1 MYDPLNDPMASPAYW
16 KDKPRNT
23 TWEQERAGRHVALKL
38 CDTMDCQI
46 DLLKKEIAVLRKSVS
61 INQPDADTL
70 IKL

>member
-1 MYDPLNDPMASPAYW
+1 
-16 KDKPRNT
+16 
-23 TWEQERAGRHVALKL
+23 
-38 CDTMDCQI
+38 MDCQI

>member
-16 KDKPRNT
+16 KDKPRTT

-38 CDTMDCQI
+38 CDSMDCQI
-46 DLLKKEIAVLRKSVS
+46 DALKKETIMLRKS
-61 INQPDADTL
+61 ITMDRPDADKI